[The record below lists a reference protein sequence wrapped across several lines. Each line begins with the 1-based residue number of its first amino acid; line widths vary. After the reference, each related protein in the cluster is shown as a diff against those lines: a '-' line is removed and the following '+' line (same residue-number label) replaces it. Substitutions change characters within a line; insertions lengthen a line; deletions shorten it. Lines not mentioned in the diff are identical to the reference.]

1 MTAPEAG
8 YPLLYE
14 FLKDAIRRE
23 RMLFAET
30 GRADQF
36 DDADVASAIVVALD
50 NGISEIDHQE
60 NWGVRVG
67 QATVRWDPQQQPY
80 TEAEAREDSWRNSL
94 PLVHQD
100 VYRITV
106 EFPWEDVPNPKPEP
120 EVPEQVLTRAQTT
133 MIGKVYRVRLPKPDA
148 PTVYI
153 AEVRNDTGT
162 LRWQGSWS
170 GFGVDAVE
178 IIGEVDG

>member
-1 MTAPEAG
+1 MADDAG
-8 YPLLYE
+8 YPPLYE
-14 FLKDAIRRE
+14 FFKDAIRRE
-23 RMLFAET
+23 RMFFEET
-30 GRADQF
+30 GRADQL
-36 DDADVASAIVVALD
+36 DDADLASAIVVALD
-50 NGISEIDHQE
+50 NGIISSIESNE
-60 NWGVRVG
+60 YWGVRVG
-67 QATVRWDPQQQPY
+67 QFGVRCDPQNRPY
-80 TEAEAREDSWRNSL
+80 TEAEARDDSWRNDL
-94 PLVHQD
+94 PLVRQN
-100 VYRITV
+100 VYQITV